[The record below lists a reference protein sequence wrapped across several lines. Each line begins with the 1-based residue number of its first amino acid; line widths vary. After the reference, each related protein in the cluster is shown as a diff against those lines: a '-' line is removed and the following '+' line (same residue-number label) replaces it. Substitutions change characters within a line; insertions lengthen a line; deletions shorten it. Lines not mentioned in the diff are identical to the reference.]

1 MHRPDVDRCF
11 IVEYCSNRT
20 GVIMPMWSNWAGNQ
34 RSRPAIVERP
44 ASESEVIAVVKRAVS
59 NKQRVKVV
67 GSGHSF
73 TGIAVPDK
81 VMIDLSKMNRI
92 IDVDLALGLVT
103 VQAGIVL
110 SDLNA
115 HLEAQGLSMPNL
127 GDVTYQTVAGAVST
141 STHGTGLHRT
151 GLAAQIVSF
160 RLVTATGESL
170 ICSSQQ
176 NSEVLHCGRVSLGA
190 LGVITEVTLRV
201 VPAFNLR
208 AVEQPMRIDYVLD
221 NFSRLIEEND
231 FFEFYWVP
239 HTRWALTKANNVSKD
254 PVDSPGRFRTWYN
267 KMFLEN
273 YAFGLLCR
281 IGRLFPKLIPK
292 LATMLP
298 SSGRVE
304 YVNISHRIFSSK
316 RLVKFY
322 EMEYSIALESLA
334 PALREVMKMVDDR
347 GYRISFPVEVR
358 CTGSDDIPL
367 STSTGR
373 RSAYIAVHMF
383 KGSEYAEYFADVE
396 AILRK
401 YEGRPHWGKIHNL
414 DASDISSLY
423 PEYQRFIEVRNQL
436 DPESVFTND
445 YLRRVLG
452 R

>member
-1 MHRPDVDRCF
+1 
-11 IVEYCSNRT
+11 
-20 GVIMPMWSNWAGNQ
+20 MPSWKNWAGNQ
-34 RSRPAIVERP
+34 QSKPFRIERP
-44 ASESEVIAVVKRAVS
+44 ASESEVVEIIRQAAL

-73 TGIAVPDK
+73 TGIAVPDE
-81 VMIDLSKMNRI
+81 VMIDLTRLNQVCS
-92 IDVDLALGLVT
+92 VDHSGGLIT

-115 HLEAQGLSMPNL
+115 QLELHQLSMPNL
-127 GDVTYQTVAGAVST
+127 GDVTYQTLAGALST
-141 STHGTGLHRT
+141 STHGTGLQRT
-151 GLAAQIVSF
+151 GLAAQIRAFKMVS
-160 RLVTATGESL
+160 AAG
-170 ICSSQQ
+170 
-176 NSEVLHCGRVSLGA
+176 EVLVCSPLENAEIFHCGRVSLGA
-190 LGVITEVTLRV
+190 LGVITEVTLNV

-208 AVEQPMRIDYVLD
+208 AVEQPMRISDVLD
-221 NFSRLIEEND
+221 NYSQLIEEND

-239 HTRWALTKANNVSKD
+239 HTKWALTKANNVSLD
-254 PVDSPGRFRTWYN
+254 VIDSPGRFSTWYN

-273 YAFGLLCR
+273 YAFGVLCR
-281 IGRLFPKLIPK
+281 IGRLFPTLIPK
-292 LATMLP
+292 LATILP

-304 YVNISHRIFSSK
+304 YVNVSHRIFSSK

-322 EMEYSIALESLA
+322 EMEYSISLDSLV
-334 PALREVMKMVDDR
+334 PALREVMSMVDDR
-347 GYRISFPVEVR
+347 GFRISFPVEVR
-358 CTGSDDIPL
+358 CTGSDDIPF

-383 KGSEYAEYFADVE
+383 KGSEYDEYFSAVE

-414 DASDISSLY
+414 NANDISNLY

-436 DPESVFTND
+436 DPEGVFTND

>member
-1 MHRPDVDRCF
+1 
-11 IVEYCSNRT
+11 
-20 GVIMPMWSNWAGNQ
+20 MPSWINWAGNQ
-34 RSRPAIVERP
+34 QSKPVRIERP
-44 ASESEVIAVVKRAVS
+44 ASELEVVEVVRRAVAERL
-59 NKQRVKVV
+59 RVKVV

-73 TGIAVPDK
+73 TGIAVPDE
-81 VMIDLSKMNRI
+81 VMVDLTRMNRVVN
-92 IDVDLALGLVT
+92 VDHTRGVIT

-115 HLEAQGLSMPNL
+115 YLELHQLSMPNL
-127 GDVTYQTVAGAVST
+127 GDVTYQTLAGAVST
-141 STHGTGLHRT
+141 STHGTGLQRT
-151 GLAAQIVSF
+151 GLAAQIRAF
-160 RLVTATGESL
+160 KLVTASGEIL
-170 ICSSQQ
+170 TCDPEQ
-176 NSEVLHCGRVSLGA
+176 NTEIFHCGRVSLGA
-190 LGVITEVTLRV
+190 LGVITEVTLNV

-208 AVEQPMRIDYVLD
+208 AVEQPMRISHVLD
-221 NFSRLIEEND
+221 NFAQLIEEND

-239 HTRWALTKANNVSKD
+239 HTKWALTKANNVSTD
-254 PVDSPGRFRTWYN
+254 AIDSPGRFATWYN
-267 KMFLEN
+267 KMFMEN

-281 IGRLFPKLIPK
+281 VGRLFPKLIPK
-292 LATMLP
+292 LATILP

-304 YVNISHRIFSSK
+304 YVNVSHRIFSSK

-322 EMEYSIALESLA
+322 EMEYSIALDTLV
-334 PALREVMKMVDDR
+334 PALREVMQMVEDR
-347 GYRISFPVEVR
+347 GFTISFPVEVR

-383 KGSEYAEYFADVE
+383 KGSAYTEYFSAVE
-396 AILRK
+396 TILRK

-436 DPESVFTND
+436 DPEGVFTND

>member
-1 MHRPDVDRCF
+1 
-11 IVEYCSNRT
+11 
-20 GVIMPMWSNWAGNQ
+20 MPSWINWAGNQ
-34 RSRPAIVERP
+34 QSKPVRIERP
-44 ASESEVIAVVKRAVS
+44 ASELEVVEVVRRAVAERL
-59 NKQRVKVV
+59 RVKVV

-73 TGIAVPDK
+73 TGIAVPDE
-81 VMIDLSKMNRI
+81 VMVDLTRMNRVVN
-92 IDVDLALGLVT
+92 VDHTRGVIT

-115 HLEAQGLSMPNL
+115 YLELHQLSMPNL
-127 GDVTYQTVAGAVST
+127 GDVTYQTLAGAVST
-141 STHGTGLHRT
+141 STHGTGLQRT
-151 GLAAQIVSF
+151 GLAAQIRAF
-160 RLVTATGESL
+160 KLVAASG
-170 ICSSQQ
+170 
-176 NSEVLHCGRVSLGA
+176 EVLACDPGQNAEIFHCGRVSLGA
-190 LGVITEVTLRV
+190 IGVITEVTLNV

-208 AVEQPMRIDYVLD
+208 AVEQPMRISHVLD
-221 NFSRLIEEND
+221 NFAQLIEENN

-239 HTRWALTKANNVSKD
+239 HTKWALTKANNVSTD
-254 PVDSPGRFRTWYN
+254 AIDSPGRFATWYN
-267 KMFLEN
+267 KMFMEN

-281 IGRLFPKLIPK
+281 VGRLFPKLIPK
-292 LATMLP
+292 LATILP

-304 YVNISHRIFSSK
+304 YVNVSHRIFSSK

-322 EMEYSIALESLA
+322 EMEYSIALDSLV
-334 PALREVMKMVDDR
+334 PALREVMQMVEDR
-347 GYRISFPVEVR
+347 GFTISFPVEVR

-383 KGSEYAEYFADVE
+383 KGSAYTEYFSAVE
-396 AILRK
+396 TILRK

-414 DASDISSLY
+414 NANDISSLY

-436 DPESVFTND
+436 DPEGVFTND

>member
-1 MHRPDVDRCF
+1 
-11 IVEYCSNRT
+11 
-20 GVIMPMWSNWAGNQ
+20 MPSWKNWAGNQ
-34 RSRPAIVERP
+34 QSKPVRIARP
-44 ASESEVIAVVKRAVS
+44 ASEPEVVEIIRQAVL

-73 TGIAVPDK
+73 TGIAVPDE
-81 VMIDLSKMNRI
+81 VMIDLTRLNQVRS
-92 IDVDLALGLVT
+92 VDHSGGLIT

-115 HLEAQGLSMPNL
+115 QLELHQLSMPNL
-127 GDVTYQTVAGAVST
+127 GDVTYQTLAGALST
-141 STHGTGLHRT
+141 STHGTGLQRT
-151 GLAAQIVSF
+151 GLAAQIRAFKMVS
-160 RLVTATGESL
+160 AAG
-170 ICSSQQ
+170 
-176 NSEVLHCGRVSLGA
+176 EVLVCSPLENAEIFHCGRVSLGA
-190 LGVITEVTLRV
+190 LGVITEVTLNV

-208 AVEQPMRIDYVLD
+208 AVEQPMRISDVLD
-221 NFSRLIEEND
+221 NYSQLIEEND

-239 HTRWALTKANNVSKD
+239 HTKWALTKANNVSSD
-254 PVDSPGRFRTWYN
+254 AIDSPGRFATWYN

-273 YAFGLLCR
+273 YAFGVLCR
-281 IGRLFPKLIPK
+281 IGRLFPTLIPK
-292 LATMLP
+292 LATILP

-304 YVNISHRIFSSK
+304 YVNVSHRIFSSK

-322 EMEYSIALESLA
+322 EMEYSISLDSLVH
-334 PALREVMKMVDDR
+334 ALREVMNMVDDR
-347 GYRISFPVEVR
+347 GFRISFPVEVR
-358 CTGSDDIPL
+358 CTGSDDIPF

-383 KGSEYAEYFADVE
+383 KGSEYGEYFSAVE

-414 DASDISSLY
+414 NANDISSLY

-436 DPESVFTND
+436 DPEGVFTND

>member
-1 MHRPDVDRCF
+1 
-11 IVEYCSNRT
+11 
-20 GVIMPMWSNWAGNQ
+20 MPSWINWAGNQ
-34 RSRPAIVERP
+34 QSKPVRIERP
-44 ASESEVIAVVKRAVS
+44 TSELEVVEVVRRAVAERL
-59 NKQRVKVV
+59 RVKVV

-73 TGIAVPDK
+73 TGIAVPDE
-81 VMIDLSKMNRI
+81 VMVDLTRMNRVVN
-92 IDVDLALGLVT
+92 VDHTRGVIT

-115 HLEAQGLSMPNL
+115 YLELHQLSMPNL
-127 GDVTYQTVAGAVST
+127 GDVTYQTLAGAVST
-141 STHGTGLHRT
+141 STHGTGLQRT
-151 GLAAQIVSF
+151 GLAAQIRAF
-160 RLVTATGESL
+160 KLVTASGEIL
-170 ICSSQQ
+170 TCDPEQ
-176 NSEVLHCGRVSLGA
+176 NTEIFHCGRVSLGA
-190 LGVITEVTLRV
+190 LGVITEVTLNV

-208 AVEQPMRIDYVLD
+208 AVEQPMRISHVLD
-221 NFSRLIEEND
+221 NFAQLIEENN

-239 HTRWALTKANNVSKD
+239 HTKWALTKANNVSTD
-254 PVDSPGRFRTWYN
+254 AIDSPGRFATWYN
-267 KMFLEN
+267 KMFMEN

-281 IGRLFPKLIPK
+281 VGRLFPKLIPK
-292 LATMLP
+292 LATILP

-304 YVNISHRIFSSK
+304 YVNVSHRIFSSK

-322 EMEYSIALESLA
+322 EMEYSIVLDSLV
-334 PALREVMKMVDDR
+334 PALREVMQMVEDR
-347 GYRISFPVEVR
+347 GFTISFPVEVR

-383 KGSEYAEYFADVE
+383 KGSAYTEYFSAVE
-396 AILRK
+396 TILRK

-436 DPESVFTND
+436 DPEGVFTND

>member
-1 MHRPDVDRCF
+1 
-11 IVEYCSNRT
+11 
-20 GVIMPMWSNWAGNQ
+20 MPSWKNWAGNQ
-34 RSRPAIVERP
+34 QSKPVRIECP
-44 ASESEVIAVVKRAVS
+44 ASESDVVEIIRQAVL

-73 TGIAVPDK
+73 TGIAVPDE
-81 VMIDLSKMNRI
+81 VMIDLTRLNQVLH
-92 IDVDLALGLVT
+92 VDRSGGLIT

-115 HLEAQGLSMPNL
+115 QLELHQLSMPNL
-127 GDVTYQTVAGAVST
+127 GDVTYQTLAGALST
-141 STHGTGLHRT
+141 STHGTGLQRT
-151 GLAAQIVSF
+151 GLAAQMRAF
-160 RLVTATGESL
+160 KLVTASG
-170 ICSSQQ
+170 
-176 NSEVLHCGRVSLGA
+176 EVLVCSPLENAEIFHCGRVSLGA
-190 LGVITEVTLRV
+190 LGVITEVTLNV

-208 AVEQPMRIDYVLD
+208 AVEQPMRISDVLD
-221 NFSRLIEEND
+221 NYSQLIEEND

-239 HTRWALTKANNVSKD
+239 HTKWALTKANNVSSD
-254 PVDSPGRFRTWYN
+254 AIDSPGRFATWYN

-273 YAFGLLCR
+273 YAFGVLCR
-281 IGRLFPKLIPK
+281 IGRLFPTLIPK
-292 LATMLP
+292 LATILP

-304 YVNISHRIFSSK
+304 YVNVSHRIFSSK

-322 EMEYSIALESLA
+322 EMEYSISLDSLV
-334 PALREVMKMVDDR
+334 PALRELMSMVDDR
-347 GYRISFPVEVR
+347 GFRISFPVEVR
-358 CTGSDDIPL
+358 CTGSDDIPF

-383 KGSEYAEYFADVE
+383 KGSEYDEYFSAVE

-414 DASDISSLY
+414 NANDISSLY

-436 DPESVFTND
+436 DPEGVFTND

>member
-1 MHRPDVDRCF
+1 
-11 IVEYCSNRT
+11 
-20 GVIMPMWSNWAGNQ
+20 MPSWKNWAGNQ
-34 RSRPAIVERP
+34 QSKPVRIERP
-44 ASESEVIAVVKRAVS
+44 ASESEVVEIIIQAVL

-73 TGIAVPDK
+73 TGIAVPDE
-81 VMIDLSKMNRI
+81 VMIDLTRLNQVLH
-92 IDVDLALGLVT
+92 VDRSGGLIT

-115 HLEAQGLSMPNL
+115 QLELHQLSMPNL
-127 GDVTYQTVAGAVST
+127 GDVTYQTLAGALST
-141 STHGTGLHRT
+141 STHGTGLQRT
-151 GLAAQIVSF
+151 GLAAQIRAFKMVS
-160 RLVTATGESL
+160 AAG
-170 ICSSQQ
+170 
-176 NSEVLHCGRVSLGA
+176 EVLACSPLENVEIFHCGRVSLGA
-190 LGVITEVTLRV
+190 LGVITEVTLNV

-208 AVEQPMRIDYVLD
+208 AVEQPMRISDVLD
-221 NFSRLIEEND
+221 NYPQLIEEND

-239 HTRWALTKANNVSKD
+239 HTKWALTKANNVSSD
-254 PVDSPGRFRTWYN
+254 AIDSPGRFATWYN

-273 YAFGLLCR
+273 YAFGVLCR
-281 IGRLFPKLIPK
+281 IGRLFPTLIPK
-292 LATMLP
+292 LATILP

-304 YVNISHRIFSSK
+304 YVNVSHRIFSSK

-322 EMEYSIALESLA
+322 EMEYSISLDSLV
-334 PALREVMKMVDDR
+334 PALREVMHMVDDR
-347 GYRISFPVEVR
+347 GFRISFPVEVR
-358 CTGSDDIPL
+358 CTGSDDIPF

-383 KGSEYAEYFADVE
+383 KGSEYGEYFSAVE

-414 DASDISSLY
+414 NANDISSLY

-436 DPESVFTND
+436 DPEGVFTND

>member
-1 MHRPDVDRCF
+1 
-11 IVEYCSNRT
+11 
-20 GVIMPMWSNWAGNQ
+20 MPSWKNWAGNQ
-34 RSRPAIVERP
+34 QSKPVRIERP
-44 ASESEVIAVVKRAVS
+44 ASESDVVEIIRQAVL

-73 TGIAVPDK
+73 TGIAVPDE
-81 VMIDLSKMNRI
+81 VMIDLTRLNQVRN
-92 IDVDLALGLVT
+92 VDHSGGLIT

-115 HLEAQGLSMPNL
+115 QLELHQLSMPNL
-127 GDVTYQTVAGAVST
+127 GDVTYQTLAGALST
-141 STHGTGLHRT
+141 STHGTGLQRT
-151 GLAAQIVSF
+151 GLAAQIRAFRMVS
-160 RLVTATGESL
+160 AAG
-170 ICSSQQ
+170 
-176 NSEVLHCGRVSLGA
+176 EVLVCSPLENAEIFHCGRVSLGA
-190 LGVITEVTLRV
+190 LGVITEVTLNV

-208 AVEQPMRIDYVLD
+208 AVEQPMRISDVLD
-221 NFSRLIEEND
+221 NYSQLIEEND

-239 HTRWALTKANNVSKD
+239 HTKWALTKANNVSSD
-254 PVDSPGRFRTWYN
+254 AIDSPGRFATWYN

-273 YAFGLLCR
+273 YAFGVLCR
-281 IGRLFPKLIPK
+281 IGRLFPTLIPK
-292 LATMLP
+292 LATILP

-304 YVNISHRIFSSK
+304 YVNVSHRIFSSK

-322 EMEYSIALESLA
+322 EMEYSISLDSLV
-334 PALREVMKMVDDR
+334 PALRELMSMVDDR
-347 GYRISFPVEVR
+347 GFRISFPVEVR
-358 CTGSDDIPL
+358 CTGSDDIPF

-383 KGSEYAEYFADVE
+383 KGSEYGEYFSAVE
-396 AILRK
+396 AILRR

-414 DASDISSLY
+414 NANDISSLY

-436 DPESVFTND
+436 DPEGVFTND

>member
-1 MHRPDVDRCF
+1 
-11 IVEYCSNRT
+11 
-20 GVIMPMWSNWAGNQ
+20 MPSWINWAGNQ
-34 RSRPAIVERP
+34 HSKPVRIERP
-44 ASESEVIAVVKRAVS
+44 ASELEVVEVVRRAVAEHL
-59 NKQRVKVV
+59 RVKVV

-73 TGIAVPDK
+73 TGIAVPDE
-81 VMIDLSKMNRI
+81 VMIDLTRMNRI
-92 IDVDLALGLVT
+92 VNVDGVGGVIT

-115 HLEAQGLSMPNL
+115 YLESHQLSMPNL
-127 GDVTYQTVAGAVST
+127 GDVTYQTLAGALST
-141 STHGTGLHRT
+141 STHGTGLQRT
-151 GLAAQIVSF
+151 GLAAQIRGF
-160 RLVTATGESL
+160 KLVTASG
-170 ICSSQQ
+170 
-176 NSEVLHCGRVSLGA
+176 EVLTCDPGQNAEIFHCGRVSLGA
-190 LGVITEVTLRV
+190 LGVITEVTLNV

-208 AVEQPMRIDYVLD
+208 AVEQPMRISHVLD
-221 NFSRLIEEND
+221 NFAQLIEEND

-239 HTRWALTKANNVSKD
+239 HTQWALTKANNVSVD
-254 PVDSPGRFRTWYN
+254 AIDSPGRFATWYN
-267 KMFLEN
+267 KMFMEN

-292 LATMLP
+292 LATILP

-304 YVNISHRIFSSK
+304 YVNVSHRIFSSK

-322 EMEYSIALESLA
+322 EMEYSIALDSLV
-334 PALREVMKMVDDR
+334 PALREVMQMVEDR
-347 GYRISFPVEVR
+347 GFLISFPVEVR

-383 KGSEYAEYFADVE
+383 KGSEYMEYFAAVE
-396 AILRK
+396 TILRK
-401 YEGRPHWGKIHNL
+401 HEGRPHWGKIHNL
-414 DASDISSLY
+414 DVSDISSLY

-436 DPESVFTND
+436 DPEGVFTND

>member
-1 MHRPDVDRCF
+1 
-11 IVEYCSNRT
+11 
-20 GVIMPMWSNWAGNQ
+20 MPSWKNWAGNQ
-34 RSRPAIVERP
+34 QSKPVLIERP
-44 ASESEVIAVVKRAVS
+44 ASESEVVEIIRQAVL

-73 TGIAVPDK
+73 TGIAVPEE
-81 VMIDLSKMNRI
+81 VMIDLTRLNQVRS
-92 IDVDLALGLVT
+92 VDHRGGLIT

-115 HLEAQGLSMPNL
+115 HLELHQLSMPNL
-127 GDVTYQTVAGAVST
+127 GDVTYQTLAGALST

-151 GLAAQIVSF
+151 GLAAQIRAFKMVS
-160 RLVTATGESL
+160 ASG
-170 ICSSQQ
+170 
-176 NSEVLHCGRVSLGA
+176 EVLVCSPLENAEIFHCGRVSLGA
-190 LGVITEVTLRV
+190 LGVITEVTLNV

-208 AVEQPMRIDYVLD
+208 AVEQPMRISDVLD
-221 NFSRLIEEND
+221 NYSQLIEEND

-239 HTRWALTKANNVSKD
+239 HTKWALTKANNVSSD
-254 PVDSPGRFRTWYN
+254 AIDSPGRFATWYN

-273 YAFGLLCR
+273 YAFGVLCR
-281 IGRLFPKLIPK
+281 IGRLFPTLIPK
-292 LATMLP
+292 LATILP

-304 YVNISHRIFSSK
+304 YVNVSHRIFSSK

-322 EMEYSIALESLA
+322 EMEYSISLESLV
-334 PALREVMKMVDDR
+334 PALREVMSMVEDR
-347 GYRISFPVEVR
+347 GFRISFPVEVR
-358 CTGSDDIPL
+358 CTGSDDIPF
-367 STSTGR
+367 STSSGR

-383 KGSEYAEYFADVE
+383 KGSEYGEYFSAVE

-414 DASDISSLY
+414 NANDISSLY

-436 DPESVFTND
+436 DPEGVFTND

>member
-1 MHRPDVDRCF
+1 
-11 IVEYCSNRT
+11 
-20 GVIMPMWSNWAGNQ
+20 MPSWTNWAGNQ
-34 RSRPAIVERP
+34 KSRPVTIEKPRTD
-44 ASESEVIAVVKRAVS
+44 SEVVAVIQCAVNS
-59 NKQRVKVV
+59 QQRVKVV

-73 TGIAVPDK
+73 TGIAVPDE
-81 VMIDLSKMNRI
+81 VMIDLSRMNRVVN
-92 IDVDLALGLVT
+92 VDRTGGVIT

-110 SDLNA
+110 SELNA
-115 HLEAQGLSMPNL
+115 QLEMQHLSMPNL
-127 GDVTYQTVAGAVST
+127 GDVTYQTLAGALST
-141 STHGTGLHRT
+141 STHGTGMQRT
-151 GLAAQIVSF
+151 GLAAQIRAF
-160 RLVTATGESL
+160 KIVTASGEIL
-170 ICSSQQ
+170 VCDPEQ
-176 NSEVLHCGRVSLGA
+176 NAEIFHCGRVSLGA
-190 LGVITEVTLRV
+190 LGVITEVTLNV

-208 AVEQPMRIDYVLD
+208 AVEQPMRISHVLD
-221 NFSRLIEEND
+221 NFSELIEEND

-239 HTRWALTKANNVSKD
+239 HTKWALTKANNVSAD
-254 PVDSPGRFRTWYN
+254 QIDSPGRFATWYN

-281 IGRLFPKLIPK
+281 VGRLFPRMIPK
-292 LATMLP
+292 LATILP

-304 YVNISHRIFSSK
+304 YVNVSHRIFSSK

-322 EMEYSIALESLA
+322 EMEYSISLDGLV
-334 PALREVMKMVDDR
+334 PALREVMQMVEDR
-347 GYRISFPVEVR
+347 GFRISFPVEVR
-358 CTGSDDIPL
+358 CTGTDDIPL

-383 KGSEYAEYFADVE
+383 KGSKYNDYFRAVE

-401 YEGRPHWGKIHNL
+401 YEGRPHWGKIHHL

-436 DPESVFTND
+436 DPEGVFTND

>member
-1 MHRPDVDRCF
+1 
-11 IVEYCSNRT
+11 
-20 GVIMPMWSNWAGNQ
+20 MPTWKNWAGNQ
-34 RSRPAIVERP
+34 KSHPVRVEKP
-44 ASESEVIAVVKRAVS
+44 SSESDVVAIVKRAAL
-59 NKQRVKVV
+59 NNQKVKAV

-73 TGIAVPDK
+73 TGIAVPNE
-81 VMIDLSKMNRI
+81 VMIDLTRLNRVTN
-92 IDVDLALGLVT
+92 VDLARGLVT

-110 SDLNA
+110 SELNA
-115 HLEAQGLSMPNL
+115 QLERHQLSMPNL
-127 GDVTYQTVAGAVST
+127 GDVTYQTLAGALST
-141 STHGTGLHRT
+141 STHGTGLQRT
-151 GLAAQIVSF
+151 GLATQIQAF
-160 RLVTATGESL
+160 RLVTALGEVL
-170 ICSSQQ
+170 VCDAQQ
-176 NSEVLHCGRVSLGA
+176 NSEVFHCGRVSLGA
-190 LGVITEVTLRV
+190 LGVLSEVSLNV

-208 AVEQPMRIDYVLD
+208 AVEQPMRIDDVLR
-221 NFSRLIEEND
+221 NFTQLITDND

-239 HTRWALTKANNVSKD
+239 HTKWALTKANNVSTD
-254 PVDSPGRFRTWYN
+254 AIDSPSRFATWYN

-281 IGRLFPKLIPK
+281 LGRLFPKLIPK
-292 LATMLP
+292 LATIIP

-322 EMEYSIALESLA
+322 EMEYSISLEALV
-334 PALREVMKMVDDR
+334 PALREVMQMVADR
-347 GYRISFPVEVR
+347 GFKISFPVEVR
-358 CTGSDDIPL
+358 CTGSDNIPL

-373 RSAYIAVHMF
+373 QSAYIAVHMF
-383 KGSEYAEYFADVE
+383 KGTEYAEYFSAVE

-414 DASDISSLY
+414 DASQISRLY

-436 DPESVFTND
+436 DPEGVFTND

>member
-1 MHRPDVDRCF
+1 
-11 IVEYCSNRT
+11 
-20 GVIMPMWSNWAGNQ
+20 MPSWTNWAGNQ
-34 RSRPAIVERP
+34 KSRPVTIEKPRTD
-44 ASESEVIAVVKRAVS
+44 SEVVSVIQRAV
-59 NKQRVKVV
+59 NRQQRVKVV

-73 TGIAVPDK
+73 TGIAVPDE
-81 VMIDLSKMNRI
+81 VMIDLSRMNRVVS
-92 IDVDLALGLVT
+92 VDRTGGVIT

-115 HLEAQGLSMPNL
+115 QLELQHLSMPNL
-127 GDVTYQTVAGAVST
+127 GDVTYQTLAGALST
-141 STHGTGLHRT
+141 STHGTGLQRT
-151 GLAAQIVSF
+151 GLAAQIRAF
-160 RLVTATGESL
+160 KIVTASGEIL
-170 ICSSQQ
+170 ACDPEQ
-176 NSEVLHCGRVSLGA
+176 NAEIFHCGRVSLGS
-190 LGVITEVTLRV
+190 LGVITEVTLNV

-208 AVEQPMRIDYVLD
+208 AVEQPMRISHVLD
-221 NFSRLIEEND
+221 NFSELIEAND

-239 HTRWALTKANNVSKD
+239 HTKWALTKANNVSTD
-254 PVDSPGRFRTWYN
+254 QIDSPGRFATWYN

-281 IGRLFPKLIPK
+281 VGRLFPRMIPK
-292 LATMLP
+292 LATILP

-304 YVNISHRIFSSK
+304 YVNVSHRIFSSK

-322 EMEYSIALESLA
+322 EMEYSISLDGLV
-334 PALREVMKMVDDR
+334 PALREVMQMVEDR
-347 GYRISFPVEVR
+347 GFRISFPVEVR
-358 CTGSDDIPL
+358 CTGTDDIPL

-383 KGSEYAEYFADVE
+383 KGSKYNDYFRAVE

-401 YEGRPHWGKIHNL
+401 YEGRPHWGKIHHL

-436 DPESVFTND
+436 DPEGVFTND

>member
-1 MHRPDVDRCF
+1 
-11 IVEYCSNRT
+11 
-20 GVIMPMWSNWAGNQ
+20 MPTWRNWAENQ
-34 RSRPAIVERP
+34 KSHPSVIERP
-44 ASESEVIAVVKRAVS
+44 SSESEVIAVVNRAAS

-73 TGIAVPDK
+73 TGIAVPDE
-81 VMIDLSKMNRI
+81 VMIDLSKLNRI
-92 IDVDLALGLVT
+92 VDVDRARGLVT

-127 GDVTYQTVAGAVST
+127 GDVTYQTLAGAVST
-141 STHGTGLHRT
+141 STHGTGLQRT
-151 GLAAQIVSF
+151 GLAAQIDSF
-160 RLVTATGESL
+160 RLVTAVGETMV
-170 ICSSQQ
+170 CSTEQ
-176 NSEVLHCGRVSLGA
+176 NQDFFHCGRVSLGA

-221 NFSRLIEEND
+221 NFSRLIDEND

-239 HTRWALTKANNVSKD
+239 HTKWALTKANNVSTD
-254 PVDSPGRFRTWYN
+254 AIDSPGRFATWYN
-267 KMFLEN
+267 KMFMEN

-281 IGRLFPKLIPK
+281 VGRLFPKLIPK
-292 LATMLP
+292 LATILP

-304 YVNISHRIFSSK
+304 YVNVSHRIFSSK

-322 EMEYSIALESLA
+322 EMEYSIDLESLV
-334 PALREVMKMVDDR
+334 PALREVMQMVEDR
-347 GYRISFPVEVR
+347 GFLISFPVEVR

-383 KGSEYAEYFADVE
+383 KGSEHTDYFSAVE
-396 AILRK
+396 TILRK
-401 YEGRPHWGKIHNL
+401 FEGRPHWGKIHNL
-414 DASDISSLY
+414 NANDISSLY

-436 DPESVFTND
+436 DPEGVFTND

>member
-1 MHRPDVDRCF
+1 
-11 IVEYCSNRT
+11 
-20 GVIMPMWSNWAGNQ
+20 MPSWKNWAGNQ
-34 RSRPAIVERP
+34 QSKPVRIERP
-44 ASESEVIAVVKRAVS
+44 ASESEVVEIIRQAVL

-73 TGIAVPDK
+73 TGIAVPDE
-81 VMIDLSKMNRI
+81 VMIDLTRLNQVRS
-92 IDVDLALGLVT
+92 VDHSGGLIT

-115 HLEAQGLSMPNL
+115 QLELHQLSMPNL
-127 GDVTYQTVAGAVST
+127 GDVTYQTLAGALST
-141 STHGTGLHRT
+141 STHGTGLQRT
-151 GLAAQIVSF
+151 GLAAQIRAFKMVS
-160 RLVTATGESL
+160 AAG
-170 ICSSQQ
+170 
-176 NSEVLHCGRVSLGA
+176 EVLVCSPLENAEIFHCGRVSLGA
-190 LGVITEVTLRV
+190 LGVITEVTLNV

-208 AVEQPMRIDYVLD
+208 AIEQPMRISDVLD
-221 NFSRLIEEND
+221 NYSQLIEEND

-239 HTRWALTKANNVSKD
+239 HTKWALTKANNVSSD
-254 PVDSPGRFRTWYN
+254 AIDSPGRFATWYN

-273 YAFGLLCR
+273 YAFGVLCR
-281 IGRLFPKLIPK
+281 IGRLFPTLIPK
-292 LATMLP
+292 LATILP

-304 YVNISHRIFSSK
+304 YVNVSHRIFSSK
-316 RLVKFY
+316 RLVRFY
-322 EMEYSIALESLA
+322 EMEYSISLDSLV
-334 PALREVMKMVDDR
+334 PALREVMSMVDDR
-347 GYRISFPVEVR
+347 GFRISFPVEVR
-358 CTGSDDIPL
+358 CTGSDDIPF

-383 KGSEYAEYFADVE
+383 KGSEYGEYFSAVE

-414 DASDISSLY
+414 NANDISSLY

-436 DPESVFTND
+436 DPEGVFTND

>member
-1 MHRPDVDRCF
+1 
-11 IVEYCSNRT
+11 
-20 GVIMPMWSNWAGNQ
+20 MPSWTNWAGNQ
-34 RSRPAIVERP
+34 KSRPVIIEKPSTDA
-44 ASESEVIAVVKRAVS
+44 EVVSVIKRAVS

-73 TGIAVPDK
+73 TGISVPDE
-81 VMIDLSKMNRI
+81 VMIDLTRMNRVVN
-92 IDVDLALGLVT
+92 VDHTGGVIT

-115 HLEAQGLSMPNL
+115 QLELHRLSMPNL
-127 GDVTYQTVAGAVST
+127 GDVTYQTLAGALST
-141 STHGTGLHRT
+141 STHGTGLQRT
-151 GLAAQIVSF
+151 GLAAQI
-160 RLVTATGESL
+160 RGLKIVTASG
-170 ICSSQQ
+170 
-176 NSEVLHCGRVSLGA
+176 EVLVCDPLQNAEIFHCGRVSLGA
-190 LGVITEVTLRV
+190 LGVITEVTLNV

-208 AVEQPMRIDYVLD
+208 AVEQPMRISHVLD
-221 NFSRLIEEND
+221 NFAQLIEEND

-239 HTRWALTKANNVSKD
+239 HTKWALTKANNVTTD
-254 PVDSPGRFRTWYN
+254 AIDSPGRFATWYN

-281 IGRLFPKLIPK
+281 VGRLFPKSIPK
-292 LATMLP
+292 LATILP

-304 YVNISHRIFSSK
+304 YVNVSHRIFSSK

-322 EMEYSIALESLA
+322 EMEYSITLESLV
-334 PALREVMKMVDDR
+334 PALREVMQMVEDR
-347 GYRISFPVEVR
+347 GFAISFPVEVR
-358 CTGSDDIPL
+358 CTGSDDIPF

-383 KGSEYAEYFADVE
+383 KGSEYTEYFAEVE
-396 AILRK
+396 TILRK

-414 DASDISSLY
+414 NANDISSLY

-436 DPESVFTND
+436 DPEGVFTND

>member
-1 MHRPDVDRCF
+1 
-11 IVEYCSNRT
+11 
-20 GVIMPMWSNWAGNQ
+20 MPSWKNWAGNQ
-34 RSRPAIVERP
+34 QSKPFRIERP
-44 ASESEVIAVVKRAVS
+44 ASESEVVEIIRQAVL

-73 TGIAVPDK
+73 TGIAVPDE
-81 VMIDLSKMNRI
+81 VMIDLTRLNQVRS
-92 IDVDLALGLVT
+92 VDHSGGLIT

-115 HLEAQGLSMPNL
+115 QLELHQLSMPNL
-127 GDVTYQTVAGAVST
+127 GDVTYQTLAGALST
-141 STHGTGLHRT
+141 STHGTGLQRT
-151 GLAAQIVSF
+151 GLAAQIRAFKMVS
-160 RLVTATGESL
+160 ASG
-170 ICSSQQ
+170 
-176 NSEVLHCGRVSLGA
+176 EVLVCSPLENAEIFHCGRVSLGA
-190 LGVITEVTLRV
+190 LGVITEVTLNV

-208 AVEQPMRIDYVLD
+208 AVEQPMRISDVLD
-221 NFSRLIEEND
+221 NYSQLIEEND

-239 HTRWALTKANNVSKD
+239 HTKWALTKANNVSSD
-254 PVDSPGRFRTWYN
+254 ASDSPGRFATWYN

-273 YAFGLLCR
+273 YAFGVLCR
-281 IGRLFPKLIPK
+281 IGRLFPTLIPK
-292 LATMLP
+292 LATILP

-304 YVNISHRIFSSK
+304 YVNVSHRIFSSK

-322 EMEYSIALESLA
+322 EMEYSISLDSLV
-334 PALREVMKMVDDR
+334 PALREVMSMVDDR
-347 GYRISFPVEVR
+347 GFRISFPVEVR
-358 CTGSDDIPL
+358 CTGSDDIPF

-383 KGSEYAEYFADVE
+383 KGSEYGEYFSAVE

-414 DASDISSLY
+414 NANDISSLY
-423 PEYQRFIEVRNQL
+423 PDYQRFIEVRNQL
-436 DPESVFTND
+436 DPEGVFTND

>member
-1 MHRPDVDRCF
+1 
-11 IVEYCSNRT
+11 
-20 GVIMPMWSNWAGNQ
+20 MPSWSNWAGNQ
-34 RSRPAIVERP
+34 LSKPVRIERP
-44 ASESEVIAVVKRAVS
+44 SSESEVVEIVLRAVAEHL
-59 NKQRVKVV
+59 RVKVV

-73 TGIAVPDK
+73 TGIAVPDE
-81 VMIDLSKMNRI
+81 VMIDLAQMNRVVN
-92 IDVDLALGLVT
+92 VDHVGGVIT

-115 HLEAQGLSMPNL
+115 YLESHKLSMPNL
-127 GDVTYQTVAGAVST
+127 GDVTYQTLAGAVST
-141 STHGTGLHRT
+141 STHGTGLQRT
-151 GLAAQIVSF
+151 GLAAQIRAF
-160 RLVTATGESL
+160 KLVTASG
-170 ICSSQQ
+170 
-176 NSEVLHCGRVSLGA
+176 EVLTCDPVQNAEIFHCGRVSLGA
-190 LGVITEVTLRV
+190 LGVITEVTLNV

-208 AVEQPMRIDYVLD
+208 AVEQPMRISHVLD
-221 NFSRLIEEND
+221 NFAQLIQENG

-239 HTRWALTKANNVSKD
+239 HTKWALTKANNVSMD
-254 PVDSPGRFRTWYN
+254 AIDSPGRFATWYN
-267 KMFLEN
+267 KMFMEN

-281 IGRLFPKLIPK
+281 VGRLFPKLIPK
-292 LATMLP
+292 LATILP

-304 YVNISHRIFSSK
+304 YVNVSHRIFSSK

-322 EMEYSIALESLA
+322 EMEYSITLDSLV
-334 PALREVMKMVDDR
+334 PALREVMQMVEDR
-347 GYRISFPVEVR
+347 GFLISFPVEVR

-383 KGSEYAEYFADVE
+383 KGCEYTEYFAAVE
-396 AILRK
+396 TILRK
-401 YEGRPHWGKIHNL
+401 HEGRPHWGKIHNL

-436 DPESVFTND
+436 DPEGVFTND

>member
-1 MHRPDVDRCF
+1 
-11 IVEYCSNRT
+11 
-20 GVIMPMWSNWAGNQ
+20 MPSWKNWAGNQ
-34 RSRPAIVERP
+34 KSKPFRIERP
-44 ASESEVIAVVKRAVS
+44 ASESEVVEIIRQAVL

-73 TGIAVPDK
+73 TGIAVPDE
-81 VMIDLSKMNRI
+81 VMIDLTRLNQVCN
-92 IDVDLALGLVT
+92 VDHSGGLIT

-115 HLEAQGLSMPNL
+115 QLEKHQLSMPNL
-127 GDVTYQTVAGAVST
+127 GDVTYQTLAGALST
-141 STHGTGLHRT
+141 STHGTGLQRT
-151 GLAAQIVSF
+151 GLAAQIRAF
-160 RLVTATGESL
+160 KMVTASGDVL
-170 ICSSQQ
+170 VCSPLE
-176 NSEVLHCGRVSLGA
+176 NAEIFHCGRVSLGA
-190 LGVITEVTLRV
+190 LGVITEVSLNV

-208 AVEQPMRIDYVLD
+208 AVEQPMRISDVLD
-221 NFSRLIEEND
+221 NYSQIIEGND

-239 HTRWALTKANNVSKD
+239 HTKWALTKANNVSSD
-254 PVDSPGRFRTWYN
+254 AIDSPGRFATWYN

-273 YAFGLLCR
+273 YAFGVLCR
-281 IGRLFPKLIPK
+281 IGRLFPTLIPK

-304 YVNISHRIFSSK
+304 YVNVSHRIFSSK

-322 EMEYSIALESLA
+322 EMEYSISLDSLV
-334 PALREVMKMVDDR
+334 PALREVMNMVDDR
-347 GYRISFPVEVR
+347 GFRISFPVEVR

-383 KGSEYAEYFADVE
+383 KGSEYVEYFSAVE

-414 DASDISSLY
+414 NANDISSLY
-423 PEYQRFIEVRNQL
+423 PDYQRFIEVRNQL
-436 DPESVFTND
+436 DPEGVFTND

>member
-1 MHRPDVDRCF
+1 
-11 IVEYCSNRT
+11 
-20 GVIMPMWSNWAGNQ
+20 MPTWKNWAGNQ
-34 RSRPAIVERP
+34 KSHPVRVEKP
-44 ASESEVIAVVKRAVS
+44 SSESDVVAIVKRAAL
-59 NKQRVKVV
+59 NNQKVKAV

-73 TGIAVPDK
+73 TGIAVPNE
-81 VMIDLSKMNRI
+81 VMIDLTRLNRVTN
-92 IDVDLALGLVT
+92 VDLARGLVT

-110 SDLNA
+110 SELNA
-115 HLEAQGLSMPNL
+115 QLERHQLSMPNL
-127 GDVTYQTVAGAVST
+127 GDVTYQTLAGALST
-141 STHGTGLHRT
+141 STHGTGLQRT
-151 GLAAQIVSF
+151 GLAAQIVAF
-160 RLVTATGESL
+160 RMVTAAGDVL
-170 ICSSQQ
+170 ICSEHENQ
-176 NSEVLHCGRVSLGA
+176 EVFHCGRVSLGA
-190 LGVITEVTLRV
+190 LGVLTEVSLNV

-208 AVEQPMRIDYVLD
+208 AVEQTMRIDDVLR
-221 NFSRLIEEND
+221 NFTQLITDND

-239 HTRWALTKANNVSKD
+239 HTKWALTKANNVSTD
-254 PVDSPGRFRTWYN
+254 AIDSPSRFATWYN

-281 IGRLFPKLIPK
+281 LGRLFPKLIPK
-292 LATMLP
+292 LATIIP

-322 EMEYSIALESLA
+322 EMEYSISLEALV
-334 PALREVMKMVDDR
+334 PALREVMQMVADR
-347 GYRISFPVEVR
+347 GFKISFPVEVR
-358 CTGSDDIPL
+358 CTASDNIPL

-373 RSAYIAVHMF
+373 QSAYIAVHMF
-383 KGSEYAEYFADVE
+383 KGTEYAEYFSAVE

-414 DASDISSLY
+414 DASQISRLY

-436 DPESVFTND
+436 DPEGVFTND